1 MVYYGWPKIR
11 DLNANANDFIH
22 MGFRPGML
30 WGTLIALVEFG
41 GGIAVFLGIYAEL
54 AAALFAYQ
62 MMVGTSWKVKISKP
76 FTDYSYDLQLFALCL
91 ILMSQ
96 GAGAFALVAFPASLF
111 LRWDVAAVALTTASL
126 FAVLCKPQLATSKQP
141 EQRPSE
147 NLAATLEADHEG
159 NLRVIRDLQSRVS
172 VLRQE
177 AMEEIREDLKILAE
191 KLERLAER
199 ATREVRDLKD
209 GLDFTLLEVQVGLR
223 LTVDD
228 AKAHLKVIEAKR
240 DLVRA
245 RLAIS
250 HNDLSAAEAGV
261 EAALRH
267 LEEAQ
272 SLALGHH
279 ENIAAVRKQAEE
291 MLVAV
296 RAKAYTLKTSIDA
309 LLEHTD
315 QLLEEMRGSS
325 TATRTAA

>member
-1 MVYYGWPKIR
+1 
-11 DLNANANDFIH
+11 
-22 MGFRPGML
+22 
-30 WGTLIALVEFG
+30 
-41 GGIAVFLGIYAEL
+41 
-54 AAALFAYQ
+54 
-62 MMVGTSWKVKISKP
+62 
-76 FTDYSYDLQLFALCL
+76 
-91 ILMSQ
+91 
-96 GAGAFALVAFPASLF
+96 
-111 LRWDVAAVALTTASL
+111 
-126 FAVLCKPQLATSKQP
+126 
-141 EQRPSE
+141 
-147 NLAATLEADHEG
+147 
-159 NLRVIRDLQSRVS
+159 VIRDLQSRVS

-291 MLVAV
+291 TLAAV
-296 RAKAYTLKTSIDA
+296 RAKAVAMKASLDA
-309 LLEHTD
+309 LLERTD
-315 QLLEEMRGSS
+315 QLLSAMSS
-325 TATRTAA
+325 RPAAAKDAA